1 MESKDDVTCTK
12 IFYASRTHS
21 QLTQV
26 LPEMSKLKF
35 AGKDVSVRSYH
46 PSSQYSLPQKR
57 RTDDN
62 VDDEGSFD
70 SATSVRVTRTVSLG
84 SRKQLCINDELRQ
97 KTRDLDEAC
106 RELLGGER
114 QFIKLFTGELNA
126 MSYIEKEGRRC
137 QYLPPVGEEEKMLDF
152 RDQVLVPAF
161 TSVAEA
167 PTHGL

>member
-1 MESKDDVTCTK
+1 MKDSVIIRDLYRVDNVSRHGSGYSTDAKDDVTCTK

-35 AGKDVSVRSYH
+35 PGKNALVKSYH
-46 PSSQYSLPQKR
+46 PPSQYSLPQKR

-62 VDDEGSFD
+62 VDDEGNFD
-70 SATSVRVTRTVSLG
+70 SATPLRVTRTVSLG

-114 QFIKLFTGELNA
+114 PFIKLSL
-126 MSYIEKEGRRC
+126 
-137 QYLPPVGEEEKMLDF
+137 QYLIQCD
-152 RDQVLVPAF
+152 
-161 TSVAEA
+161 T
-167 PTHGL
+167 

>member
-1 MESKDDVTCTK
+1 MIICDLYRVDNVSRHGSGYSTEPKDDITCTK

-35 AGKDVSVRSYH
+35 PGKDVSVKSYH

-62 VDDEGSFD
+62 ANDEGSFD
-70 SATSVRVTRTVSLG
+70 SATPVRVTRTVSLG
-84 SRKQLCINDELRQ
+84 SRKQLCINEELRQ

-114 QFIKLFTGELNA
+114 QFIKLLL
-126 MSYIEKEGRRC
+126 K
-137 QYLPPVGEEEKMLDF
+137 D
-152 RDQVLVPAF
+152 
-161 TSVAEA
+161 
-167 PTHGL
+167 

>member
-1 MESKDDVTCTK
+1 MITCNLYRVDGESRHGSGYSTDAKDDVACTK

-35 AGKDVSVRSYH
+35 PGKDISVKTYH
-46 PSSQYSLPQKR
+46 LPSQYTLPQKR
-57 RTDDN
+57 RTGDN

-70 SATSVRVTRTVSLG
+70 SATPVRVTRTVSLG

-106 RELLGGER
+106 RELLGGEK
-114 QFIKLFTGELNA
+114 QFIKLLLGSTKYNVIRREGGEA
-126 MSYIEKEGRRC
+126 VSIPSTYRRGR
-137 QYLPPVGEEEKMLDF
+137 ED
-152 RDQVLVPAF
+152 A
-161 TSVAEA
+161 
-167 PTHGL
+167 

>member
-1 MESKDDVTCTK
+1 VSRHGSGYSTEPKDDVICTK

-35 AGKDVSVRSYH
+35 PGKEVSVKSYH
-46 PSSQYSLPQKR
+46 PPSQYSLPQKR
-57 RTDDN
+57 RTDND

-70 SATSVRVTRTVSLG
+70 SATSVRVTRAVSLG

-114 QFIKLFTGELNA
+114 QFIKLITEVLNT
-126 MSYIEKEGRRC
+126 K
-137 QYLPPVGEEEKMLDF
+137 
-152 RDQVLVPAF
+152 
-161 TSVAEA
+161 
-167 PTHGL
+167 

>member
-1 MESKDDVTCTK
+1 MIICNLYRVDNVSRHGSGYSPDAKDDVTCTK

-35 AGKDVSVRSYH
+35 SGKDLSVKSYH
-46 PSSQYSLPQKR
+46 LPSQYSLPQKR
-57 RTDDN
+57 RTDD

-70 SATSVRVTRTVSLG
+70 SAAHVRVTRTVSLG

-114 QFIKLFTGELNA
+114 QFIKLILE
-126 MSYIEKEGRRC
+126 Y
-137 QYLPPVGEEEKMLDF
+137 
-152 RDQVLVPAF
+152 
-161 TSVAEA
+161 
-167 PTHGL
+167 